1 MLGYFYYFCDG
12 IPAFLSYLFIF
23 YNYPIF
29 VTVKRCKQPWD
40 EIDRKVWP
48 LSESFRPKRIEF
60 LSLQWIFNGVTV
72 KRKIL
77 MSTFYW
83 CCLCFCWSEFII
95 LQFSFNRGRQTA
107 VKDYGCTKEVCFSI
121 GSVLAGMVH
130 YSTKWILDC
139 KMPRFRGQFA
149 LEILIFDRLCPSY
162 SGIKNLTF

>member
-107 VKDYGCTKEVCFSI
+107 VKDYGCIKEVCFSI
-121 GSVLAGMVH
+121 DSVLAGM
-130 YSTKWILDC
+130 STTPQNGSRTARCLVLGVSLLS
-139 KMPRFRGQFA
+139 RFWF
-149 LEILIFDRLCPSY
+149 
-162 SGIKNLTF
+162 LTDFVLLTVV

>member
-1 MLGYFYYFCDG
+1 MQATMRRNWSKGVTTKWEFSTGD
-12 IPAFLSYLFIF
+12 LSSFPCSGNLM
-23 YNYPIF
+23 
-29 VTVKRCKQPWD
+29 
-40 EIDRKVWP
+40 VWP
-48 LSESFRPKRIEF
+48 SKERSWWVHSI
-60 LSLQWIFNGVTV
+60 GA
-72 KRKIL
+72 KIL

-162 SGIKNLTF
+162 SGIKNLNF